1 MVRINDLLI
10 NHSCCNACLIIYIYI
25 LIIYIYS
32 SGTVIGPDTVIP
44 PFSIV
49 SGNPGRIIGEQHE
62 STSTIAPLAAVD
74 RYQAYKVR
82 NSPLTSLRER

>member
-1 MVRINDLLI
+1 M
-10 NHSCCNACLIIYIYI
+10 
-25 LIIYIYS
+25 
-32 SGTVIGPDTVIP
+32 GPDTVIP

-82 NSPLTSLRER
+82 DGPLTSSPER

>member
-10 NHSCCNACLIIYIYI
+10 NHSCCNACLIIH
-25 LIIYIYS
+25 IYS

>member
-10 NHSCCNACLIIYIYI
+10 NHSCCDACHV
-25 LIIYIYS
+25 YS

-62 STSTIAPLAAVD
+62 SASTIAPLAAVD